1 MNDRRETFGW
11 YVYDWA
17 NSAFYTTVVTVFM
30 GPYLTEVAKAAAD
43 GEGFIHPFGI
53 AIRAG
58 SFYPLAVSLSVFFQM
73 IFLPLLG
80 AIADYS
86 HMKKHML
93 GFFAYVGAFATM
105 GMYFLEGDRY
115 LLGGALFVI
124 ANFSIGASIVFY
136 NAFLPEIASPDRRD
150 AVSSNG
156 YAVGY
161 LGGGLLLAA
170 NLVLFANAERL
181 GISTGHAV
189 RISLTSAGIWWATFT
204 LIPMLLLKQ
213 REAVKRLPPGQS
225 RLTVGF
231 KQLLHTL
238 KGLRGYP
245 HTLLF
250 LLAYLLYNDGIQT
263 VIALASQFGRD
274 ELGLEVSTL
283 TTVVLMVQFI
293 ALFGAI
299 LFRYIARAA
308 GTKRAIIIS
317 VIIWSAL
324 VLYAYGALR
333 TERDFYIM
341 GAVSGIVLG
350 GSQALSR
357 SLFSLMVPHGKEAE
371 YFSLYEI
378 SDKGT
383 SWLGPAVFALTY
395 QFTGKYRLA
404 ILSLVTFFVL
414 GLILL
419 LFVNA
424 RKAIGEAG
432 NEAPE
437 RV

>member
-1 MNDRRETFGW
+1 
-11 YVYDWA
+11 
-17 NSAFYTTVVTVFM
+17 
-30 GPYLTEVAKAAAD
+30 
-43 GEGFIHPFGI
+43 
-53 AIRAG
+53 
-58 SFYPLAVSLSVFFQM
+58 
-73 IFLPLLG
+73 
-80 AIADYS
+80 
-86 HMKKHML
+86 ML

-299 LFRYIARAA
+299 LFRYIARAV

-437 RV
+437 MV

>member
-1 MNDRRETFGW
+1 
-11 YVYDWA
+11 
-17 NSAFYTTVVTVFM
+17 
-30 GPYLTEVAKAAAD
+30 
-43 GEGFIHPFGI
+43 
-53 AIRAG
+53 
-58 SFYPLAVSLSVFFQM
+58 
-73 IFLPLLG
+73 
-80 AIADYS
+80 
-86 HMKKHML
+86 
-93 GFFAYVGAFATM
+93 
-105 GMYFLEGDRY
+105 
-115 LLGGALFVI
+115 
-124 ANFSIGASIVFY
+124 
-136 NAFLPEIASPDRRD
+136 
-150 AVSSNG
+150 
-156 YAVGY
+156 
-161 LGGGLLLAA
+161 
-170 NLVLFANAERL
+170 
-181 GISTGHAV
+181 
-189 RISLTSAGIWWATFT
+189 
-204 LIPMLLLKQ
+204 
-213 REAVKRLPPGQS
+213 LPPGQS

-250 LLAYLLYNDGIQT
+250 LLAYLIYNYGIQT